1 MKEVNS
7 NAETLKKNS
16 LELMELKHV
25 LLTTQ
30 LFFDEVGAANPNARF
45 TAYWH
50 AYLSWQSLKSLLA
63 DWLIIKKRLHERFK
77 TEVPVLE

>member
-25 LLTTQ
+25 LMTTQ
-30 LFFDEVGAANPNARF
+30 LFFDEVGASNPSACVTSYDTLLLLN
-45 TAYWH
+45 WH
-50 AYLSWQSLKSLLA
+50 TFSVCLCAIAELENLLA
-63 DWLIIKKRLHERFK
+63 DQTLSALK
-77 TEVPVLE
+77 V